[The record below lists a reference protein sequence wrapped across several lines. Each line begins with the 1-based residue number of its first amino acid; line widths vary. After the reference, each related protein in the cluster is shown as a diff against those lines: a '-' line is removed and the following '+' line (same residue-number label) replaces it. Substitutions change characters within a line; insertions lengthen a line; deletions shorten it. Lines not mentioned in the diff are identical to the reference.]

1 MEIPPGAC
9 ARDGSS
15 ARSILM
21 QRLVEPEILDRLP
34 VDDPEA
40 VRSRRDLR
48 WINFLMGN
56 ERWLAR
62 RIARL
67 PSARKGVWEIGAG
80 EGRLLRRLATR
91 QPEMPLTGCDL
102 APRPASLPDR
112 IVWRQGDVFDELATA
127 SGGVLV
133 ANLFL
138 HHFDDLSLVRFGS
151 LLANFDALCIN
162 EPHRSS
168 LAMAQGRLLL
178 PFVGPVTRHDML
190 VSIRAGFRRGELPE
204 RLGLTAG
211 GWQMRE
217 ETTWRG
223 ALRVL
228 AWRD

>member
-1 MEIPPGAC
+1 
-9 ARDGSS
+9 
-15 ARSILM
+15 M

-34 VDDPEA
+34 ADDPEA

-91 QPEMPLTGCDL
+91 HPGMSLTGCDL
-102 APRPASLPDR
+102 APRPANLPDR
-112 IVWRQGDVFDELATA
+112 IAWRQGDVFDQLPTA

-138 HHFDDLSLVRFGS
+138 HHFDDSSLARFGS
-151 LLANFDALCIN
+151 SLANFDALCIN

-190 VSIRAGFRRGELPE
+190 VSIHAGFRRGELPE

-211 GWQMRE
+211 GWRVRE

>member
-1 MEIPPGAC
+1 
-9 ARDGSS
+9 
-15 ARSILM
+15 M
-21 QRLVEPEILDRLP
+21 QRLVEPELLDGLP
-34 VDDPEA
+34 ANDPEA

-48 WINFLMGN
+48 RINFLMGN

-62 RIARL
+62 RISQL

-80 EGRLLRRLATR
+80 EGRLLQRLASHH
-91 QPEMPLTGCDL
+91 PEMPLTGCDL
-102 APRPASLPDR
+102 APRPAGLLDR
-112 IVWRQGDVFDELATA
+112 IVWRQGDVFDLLTTA

-138 HHFDDLSLVRFGS
+138 HHFDDPSLARFGS
-151 LLANFDALCIN
+151 LLSGFEALCIN

-168 LAMAQGRLLL
+168 WAMSQGRLLL

-190 VSIRAGFRRGELPE
+190 VSIRAGFHRGELPE
-204 RLGLTAG
+204 LLGLTSG
-211 GWQMRE
+211 GWQVRE

-228 AWRD
+228 ACRD

>member
-1 MEIPPGAC
+1 
-9 ARDGSS
+9 
-15 ARSILM
+15 
-21 QRLVEPEILDRLP
+21 
-34 VDDPEA
+34 
-40 VRSRRDLR
+40 
-48 WINFLMGN
+48 MGN
-56 ERWLAR
+56 ERWLAWQ
-62 RIARL
+62 IARL

-80 EGRLLRRLATR
+80 EGKLLKRLASHH
-91 QPEMPLTGCDL
+91 PELRLTGCDL
-102 APRPASLPDR
+102 APRPVGLPDR
-112 IVWRQGDVFDELATA
+112 IDWRQGDVFDQLPAA

-138 HHFDDLSLVRFGS
+138 HHFDDPSLARLGA
-151 LLANFDALCIN
+151 LLTRFDALCFN

-168 LAMAQGRLLL
+168 WAISQGRLLL

-211 GWQMRE
+211 GWQVRE

-228 AWRD
+228 ACRD

>member
-1 MEIPPGAC
+1 M
-9 ARDGSS
+9 
-15 ARSILM
+15 L
-21 QRLVEPEILDRLP
+21 RLVEPEILDRLP
-34 VDDPEA
+34 ADNPEA

-48 WINFLMGN
+48 RINFLMGN
-56 ERWLAR
+56 ERWIAR

-67 PSARKGVWEIGAG
+67 PSSRKGVWEIGAG
-80 EGRLLRRLATR
+80 EGRLLQRMAMRH
-91 QPEMPLTGCDL
+91 PEMPLTGCDL
-102 APRPASLPDR
+102 APRPADLPDR
-112 IVWRQGDVFDELATA
+112 IVWRQGDVFDELPTA
-127 SGGVLV
+127 SGGVLI

-138 HHFDDLSLVRFGS
+138 HHFADPLLARFGS

-168 LAMAQGRLLL
+168 LAIAQGRLLL

-204 RLGLTAG
+204 RLGLTG
-211 GWQMRE
+211 GWRVRE

-223 ALRVL
+223 AIRVL

>member
-1 MEIPPGAC
+1 
-9 ARDGSS
+9 
-15 ARSILM
+15 M

-40 VRSRRDLR
+40 IRSRRDLR

-62 RIARL
+62 RIFQL

-80 EGRLLRRLATR
+80 EGKLLRRLASR
-91 QPEMPLTGCDL
+91 DPEVPLTGCDL
-102 APRPASLPDR
+102 APRPRNLSDR
-112 IVWRQGDVFDELATA
+112 VAWRQGDVFDQLVTA

-138 HHFDDLSLVRFGS
+138 HHFDEPALARFGS
-151 LLANFDALCIN
+151 LLGDFDTLCIN

-168 LAMAQGRLLL
+168 LALAQGHLLL

-190 VSIRAGFRRGELPE
+190 LSIRAGFRRGELPE
-204 RLGLTAG
+204 RLGLAG
-211 GWQMRE
+211 DWRVRE

-223 ALRVL
+223 AIRVL
-228 AWRD
+228 ACRIE

>member
-1 MEIPPGAC
+1 MH
-9 ARDGSS
+9 RV
-15 ARSILM
+15 
-21 QRLVEPEILDRLP
+21 VEPEILDQLP
-34 VDDPEA
+34 ADDPEA
-40 VRSRRDLR
+40 VRGRRDLR

-56 ERWLAR
+56 ERWLVR
-62 RIARL
+62 QISSL
-67 PSARKGVWEIGAG
+67 PAARKGVWEIGAG
-80 EGRLLRRLATR
+80 EGRLLRCLATHDS
-91 QPEMPLTGCDL
+91 EIPLTGCDL
-102 APRPASLPDR
+102 APRPADLPDR
-112 IVWRQGDVFDELATA
+112 IVWRQGDVFDELVTA

-138 HHFDDLSLVRFGS
+138 HHFDDGVLARFRL

-190 VSIRAGFRRGELPE
+190 VSIRAGFRRGELPD
-204 RLGLTAG
+204 RLGLAAG
-211 GWQMRE
+211 DWRVRE

-228 AWRD
+228 AWRIE